1 MRILIPRPM
10 PFRKSCLGQ
19 NQDNRNYGLSRLR
32 NDVLHQQGDHQNARR
47 PTEAW
52 RLSRAA
58 IRWRWLQ
65 GTTRCPWWFAHPC
78 TSWHPSTI
86 PMLLTR
92 IRFTSSFL
100 RPKSFEGWTERS
112 SHPFT
117 PTIRSSNTY
126 PRTWLPSTSRIS
138 PAWPHLIST
147 DSSVNIITLMITNFD
162 PDIFISTK
170 NIKFSI
176 CFDFRTSLNWNVINH
191 LIRLQWVQRL
201 ILVFTSL

>member
-100 RPKSFEGWTERS
+100 RPKSFKGWTERS
-112 SHPFT
+112 SPPLT
-117 PTIRSSNTY
+117 PKIWAQFHQRSMDIFYARRSQKHKKI
-126 PRTWLPSTSRIS
+126 L
-138 PAWPHLIST
+138 
-147 DSSVNIITLMITNFD
+147 ITLLSSYALGSYRHKSCT
-162 PDIFISTK
+162 
-170 NIKFSI
+170 
-176 CFDFRTSLNWNVINH
+176 
-191 LIRLQWVQRL
+191 
-201 ILVFTSL
+201 